1 MKKVLVVDD
10 DITFVAGIKAT
21 LDSARYTVGSA
32 ANGLEALDS
41 IKESKPDLILLDMM
55 MPKMDGI
62 EFLKEMNK
70 KYGEGKIMVI
80 ITSNIASL
88 EKISEGVELGVR
100 SYFVKS
106 NESLQGIARIVDE
119 AFEN

>member
-21 LDSARYTVGSA
+21 LDSARYTVSSA